1 MENQNIINE
10 EKGNDVNHV
19 LVAGLFYF
27 GTALDVAGHYF
38 FKLSDDRMQD
48 KGLSFPKGE
57 GIPITKYEQWPFN
70 PEDLPK
76 SRRNGDSEYLQI
88 KEYSIYAICG
98 SCKDGR
104 PGSKSVFFTPE
115 NVDKDD
121 LKAIILNTP
130 IAKTIIEKMP
140 FEVRW

>member
-1 MENQNIINE
+1 MAETLNTQEN
-10 EKGNDVNHV
+10 GNCANRV
-19 LVAGLFYF
+19 LVAGLYYF

-38 FKLSDDRMQD
+38 FKLENDRMND
-48 KGLSFPKGE
+48 KGLSFPEGY
-57 GIPITKYEQWPFN
+57 GIPVTKNYLWPFN
-70 PEDLPK
+70 PEEMPK

-88 KEYSIYAICG
+88 EGYSIYAICG

-104 PGSKSVFFTPE
+104 PDSKSVFFTNE
-115 NVDKDD
+115 NVSKDD

>member
-1 MENQNIINE
+1 MDETLNNHEN
-10 EKGNDVNHV
+10 GNCANRV

-27 GTALDVAGHYF
+27 GTALDAAGHYF
-38 FKLSDDRMQD
+38 FKLENDRMID
-48 KGLSFPKGE
+48 KGLSFPKGS
-57 GIPITKYEQWPFN
+57 GMPITKIDQWPFN

-88 KEYSIYAICG
+88 DCYSIYAICG

-115 NVDKDD
+115 NVSKDD
-121 LKAIILNTP
+121 FKAIILNTQ